1 MWPLGKIPADF
12 REPVSS
18 NIPVL
23 IFSGNLDPVTPP
35 QRGEEV
41 ARYLPNSRH
50 VFIPQAGHGM
60 DGLTEPECVDR
71 IIMEFMEK
79 GEAKDLD
86 VGCVER
92 MAPPPFVT
100 GAGGQKSDE

>member
-12 REPVSS
+12 REPVLS

-23 IFSGNLDPVTPP
+23 IFSGNVDPVTPP

-41 ARYLPNSRH
+41 AGYLPNSRH
-50 VFIPQAGHGM
+50 VIIPQAGHGV

-71 IIMEFMEK
+71 IVMEFMEK

-86 VGCVER
+86 VGCVEQ
-92 MAPPPFVT
+92 MAAPPFVT
-100 GAGGQKSDE
+100 EAGGQKSDE

>member
-1 MWPLGKIPADF
+1 LGLEGERGVDVESEESARAESTRDAAEYLRQVPAVV
-12 REPVSS
+12 EV
-18 NIPVL
+18 V
-23 IFSGNLDPVTPP
+23 

-50 VFIPQAGHGM
+50 VIIPQAGHGI
-60 DGLTEPECVDR
+60 DGLAEPECADR

-86 VGCVER
+86 VGCIER
-92 MAPPPFVT
+92 MVRPPFE
-100 GAGGQKSDE
+100 KRSH

>member
-1 MWPLGKIPADF
+1 MWPQGKIPADF

-23 IFSGNLDPVTPP
+23 IFSGNMDPVTPP

-50 VFIPQAGHGM
+50 VIIPQGGHGVE
-60 DGLTEPECVDR
+60 GLTEPECVDR
-71 IIMEFMEK
+71 IIMEFVEK
-79 GEAKDLD
+79 GDAKQLD
-86 VGCVER
+86 VSCVER
-92 MAPPPFVT
+92 MVPPPFVT
-100 GAGGQKSDE
+100 EAGGQKSDE